1 MSYDAIIIG
10 AGINGLV
17 AATVLARKGRK
28 VALVDRR
35 ETVGGMA
42 TLAQGDGP
50 ALAHLLYNLSP
61 AVRRDL
67 GIDGAQWPFKAEPLA
82 TVALCPHGDHIVIE
96 GHTARFA
103 SGAVH
108 PDAAAYARML
118 KQLTGYADLLRGL
131 AEGPPPGGG
140 LSAQALLRYARFGIG
155 VRRLGRREM
164 RKFMQ
169 HLLSNAADLILDEM
183 GDGPLAGCLAAD
195 AVRGAAVGPKQ
206 PGTVMSLVYRLGH
219 GGAAMR
225 PQEGMQT
232 VFDTLSRQA
241 EKAGVTLHLG
251 KAVSRIEIAD
261 DAVRAVVTSDGER
274 WETRRILSSIALPAL
289 LPLTGHA
296 PFDIETTSRIRTTRA
311 RGTAAKV
318 NLRLKD
324 PLDIN
329 GLTAAQTD
337 ARLIFAPSVAYVDRA
352 ANAVKYCEMTQT
364 PVIEAVPFGD
374 WLSCIVQF
382 APSDLAG
389 GWTDEA
395 RARLVQQ
402 TIETLAK
409 VAPRLTD
416 QIAETQVMTPDQIA
430 AETAAPGGHW
440 HHAEMALDQLLTLR
454 PGNGIAH
461 YSLGPK
467 GLYLC
472 GASAHPGGDIMGL
485 AGRNAALKA
494 LEDMG

>member
-1 MSYDAIIIG
+1 
-10 AGINGLV
+10 L
-17 AATVLARKGRK
+17 
-28 VALVDRR
+28 
-35 ETVGGMA
+35 
-42 TLAQGDGP
+42 
-50 ALAHLLYNLSP
+50 
-61 AVRRDL
+61 
-67 GIDGAQWPFKAEPLA
+67 PFKADPLPM
-82 TVALCPHGDHIVIE
+82 VALCPSGDHVLIE
-96 GHTARFA
+96 GRTARFA
-103 SGAVH
+103 SGAAH
-108 PDAAAYARML
+108 PDAAAYAQL
-118 KQLTGYADLLRGL
+118 TKQLTGYADLLRGL

-164 RKFMQ
+164 RKFLQ
-169 HLLSNAADLILDEM
+169 HLLSNAADLILDEI

-219 GGAAMR
+219 GGAVMR
-225 PQEGMQT
+225 PEGGMQA
-232 VFDTLSRQA
+232 VFDTLLRQA

-251 KAVSRIEIAD
+251 QEVKHIVIED
-261 DAVRAVVTSDGER
+261 DAVRAVLTADGEK
-274 WETRRILSSIALPAL
+274 WDTRRILSSIALPAL
-289 LPLTGHA
+289 LRLTGPA
-296 PFDIETTSRIRTTRA
+296 PFDIEITSRIRTTRA
-311 RGTAAKV
+311 RGTCAKV

-337 ARLIFAPSVAYVDRA
+337 ARLIYAPSVAYVDAA
-352 ANAVKYCEMTQT
+352 ANTVKYREMTQI
-364 PVIEAVPFGD
+364 PVIEAVPSGD

-382 APSDLAG
+382 APSDLSG

-395 RARLVQQ
+395 RATLVQR
-402 TIETLAK
+402 TIDTLAK
-409 VAPRLTD
+409 VAPDLPA
-416 QIAETQVMTPDQIA
+416 QIAETQVTTPDQIA

-454 PGNGIAH
+454 PGNGMAQ
-461 YSLGPK
+461 YKLGPK